1 MGRPVLSRAA
11 FVGIAVAAVSTV
23 SGNAA
28 LAQHVTGFAVN
39 RFEPAGPDSAW
50 MTADSLRFDGH
61 GKPFFAVVTDF
72 AWKPL
77 IVYDAQGHEI
87 APLVRDQL
95 FAHVDAAVML
105 WNRVRTDLSL
115 PIALANGGDG
125 AALGTATYQPPDG
138 AGLGDI
144 RLGVDGIVYQRPDR
158 LVVTAVGM
166 QLFLPTGSTAA
177 FTGDG
182 GVRWWPR
189 VSVAGERRAFSWA
202 TRVGV
207 QVRPSDGCHCDLA
220 PGSEVDGA
228 LAGGWRPRPQWLV
241 GPELTWS
248 HTVSSGAAALRSGT
262 PLELLVGGHWTPKPD
277 WTFTLGLGHGL
288 TNGAG
293 TPGLRVIAG
302 AQYTFSR
309 RPRLPSSE

>member
-1 MGRPVLSRAA
+1 MLSRAA
-11 FVGIAVAAVSTV
+11 FVGVAIVLASGVAPSGAAAQTV
-23 SGNAA
+23 S
-28 LAQHVTGFAVN
+28 GFAVN
-39 RFEPAGPDSAW
+39 RFEPAGADSAW
-50 MTADSLRFDGH
+50 MTADSLRFEGH
-61 GKPFFAVVTDF
+61 LKPVFALVSDF

-77 IVYDAQGHEI
+77 IVYDAQGHAI
-87 APLVRDQL
+87 APLVRDQM
-95 FAHVDAAVML
+95 FAHLEAALLL
-105 WNRVRTDLSL
+105 WNRVRVDLSL
-115 PIALANGGDG
+115 PVALVNSGEGTM
-125 AALGTATYQPPDG
+125 LGTATYQPPDG
-138 AGLGDI
+138 AALGDI

-158 LVVTAVGM
+158 LVVAAVGM
-166 QLFLPTGSTAA
+166 QLFLPTGRTAA

-182 GVRWWPR
+182 GLRWWPR
-189 VSVAGERRAFSWA
+189 LSVAGERRQFAWA

-220 PGSEVDGA
+220 PGTEIDGA

-248 HTVSSGAAALRSGT
+248 HTLSRGAVALRSGT
-262 PLELLVGGHWTPKPD
+262 PLEVLVGGHWTPKPD

-293 TPGLRVIAG
+293 TPGVRVIAG

-309 RPRLPSSE
+309 RPRPPSSE

>member
-1 MGRPVLSRAA
+1 VVTSRAGLVCVAVVLA
-11 FVGIAVAAVSTV
+11 FFAVVNGASAQTV
-23 SGNAA
+23 S
-28 LAQHVTGFAVN
+28 GFAVN
-39 RFEPAGPDSAW
+39 RFEPAGADSTW
-50 MTADSLRFDGH
+50 MTADSLQFEGH
-61 GKPFFAVVTDF
+61 GKPFFALVSDF

-95 FAHVDAAVML
+95 FAHLDAAVML
-105 WNRVRTDLSL
+105 WNRVRADLNI
-115 PIALANGGDG
+115 PVALANGGQG
-125 AALGTATYQPPDG
+125 ATLGTTMYQPPDG
-138 AGLGDI
+138 AGLGDL

-158 LVVTAVGM
+158 LVVAAVGM
-166 QLFLPTGSTAA
+166 QLFLPTGRTAA

-182 GVRWWPR
+182 GVRFWPR
-189 VSVAGERRAFSWA
+189 VMVAGERRQFSWA
-202 TRVGV
+202 GRVGV

-220 PGSEVDGA
+220 PGTEVDGA

-262 PLELLVGGHWTPKPD
+262 PLELLVGGHWTPRPD

-293 TPGLRVIAG
+293 TPGVRVIAG
-302 AQYTFSR
+302 AQYAFSR
-309 RPRLPSSE
+309 RPRPPSSE